1 MDLLQEILLP
11 LGAAATLT
19 TLPGALELMLVTGG
33 ALLRRNLPAGAGI
46 EKFSLA
52 VIVPAH
58 NEEVLIGR
66 CVASLLASA
75 EGGPRCTVA
84 VVADNCT
91 DSTAAKARQ
100 AGARV
105 LVREDALLRGK
116 GYALRFALDLLI
128 AEGYDGFLI
137 VDADSAVSPN
147 LLPEIARGLLAGA
160 DAMQA
165 RYRVMPP
172 LDSERKRLMDVA
184 FLAINVLRPKGRD
197 GWGLSAGILG
207 NGFALSRATLQAVP
221 YSADSIVED
230 LEYHLL
236 LVDAGKTVRFANAAT
251 VYGDIPNDEAAQ
263 LTQRARWEGGRAR
276 VAGMWIP
283 KLAAQV
289 LRGKFLVAEPLLEL
303 LTLPLAYLALIA
315 LALCVFPL
323 AAFRYYG
330 ILLLVLLLAHVATA
344 VGLSGNV
351 RASAMALVSAPA
363 YVFWKLTR
371 MAAIVKSSRKGAQWT
386 RTPRAGDGKAEVEP
400 EPQPEVNNV

>member
-1 MDLLQEILLP
+1 MDLLQGILLP
-11 LGAAATLT
+11 LGAAATLA
-19 TLPGALELMLVTGG
+19 TLPGAIELMLVTGG
-33 ALLRRNLPAGAGI
+33 ALIRRSLPAAAAI
-46 EKFSLA
+46 ENFSLA
-52 VIVPAH
+52 VIIPAH

-66 CVASLLASA
+66 CVTSLFASA
-75 EGGPRCTVA
+75 KNGPRCTVA

-91 DSTAAKARQ
+91 DATAEKARQ

-105 LVREDALLRGK
+105 LVRENAQLRGK

-137 VDADSAVSPN
+137 VDADSAVSEN
-147 LLPEIARGLLAGA
+147 LVPEIARGLLAGA

-303 LTLPLAYLALIA
+303 LTLPLAYLALIS
-315 LALCVFPL
+315 LALCAFPV
-323 AAFRYYG
+323 AAFRDYG
-330 ILLLVLLLAHVATA
+330 IFLLALLLAHVATA

-371 MAAIVKSSRKGAQWT
+371 MAAIVKSSRPGAQWT

>member
-1 MDLLQEILLP
+1 MDLLREILLP
-11 LGAAATLT
+11 VGAAATLA

-33 ALLRRNLPAGAGI
+33 ALLRRALPSAAGI
-46 EKFSLA
+46 ENFSLA
-52 VIVPAH
+52 VIIPAH
-58 NEEVLIGR
+58 NEEVLIAR
-66 CVASLLASA
+66 CVASLFASA
-75 EGGPRCTVA
+75 KGGPRCTVA

-91 DSTAAKARQ
+91 DATAEKARQ

-105 LVREDALLRGK
+105 LVRENAQLRGK

-137 VDADSAVSPN
+137 VDADSVVSPN
-147 LLPEIARGLLAGA
+147 LVPEIARGLLPGA

-289 LRGKFLVAEPLLEL
+289 LRGKFLVAEPLFEL
-303 LTLPLAYLALIA
+303 LTMPLAYLALIS
-315 LALCVFPL
+315 LALCAFPV

-330 ILLLVLLLAHVATA
+330 IFLLAMLLAHVATA

-386 RTPRAGDGKAEVEP
+386 RTPRAGDGKPEVQP

>member
-1 MDLLQEILLP
+1 MDLLQGILLP
-11 LGAAATLT
+11 AGAAATLA
-19 TLPGALELMLVTGG
+19 TLPGAIELMLVTGG
-33 ALLRRNLPAGAGI
+33 ALVGRSLPDASAI
-46 EKFSLA
+46 ENFSLA
-52 VIVPAH
+52 VIIPAH

-66 CVASLLASA
+66 CVASLFASA
-75 EGGPRCTVA
+75 KNGPRCTVV

-91 DSTAAKARQ
+91 DSTAEKARQ

-105 LVREDALLRGK
+105 LVRRNELLRGK
-116 GYALRFALDLLI
+116 GYALRFALDLLS

-147 LLPEIARGLLAGA
+147 LVPEIARGLLAGA

-207 NGFALSRATLQAVP
+207 NGFALSHATLQAVP

-283 KLAAQV
+283 KLAAKV

-303 LTLPLAYLALIA
+303 LTLPLAYMALIS
-315 LALCVFPL
+315 LALCAFPIS
-323 AAFRYYG
+323 AFRDYG
-330 ILLLVLLLAHVATA
+330 IFLLALLLAHVATA

-371 MAAIVKSSRKGAQWT
+371 MAAIVKSSRPGAQWT
-386 RTPRAGDGKAEVEP
+386 RTPRAGDGKPEVEP